1 MNRPYRPVE
10 TATSFH
16 LGISVQ
22 EHITTEITK
31 KLLDHVVNPH
41 MAPDEILEQLDHVVN
56 PHMAPDEILE
66 QIVSK
71 AIVISEAIIS
81 KTK

>member
-41 MAPDEILEQLDHVVN
+41 MAPDEILEQ
-56 PHMAPDEILE
+56 
-66 QIVSK
+66 IVSK